1 MQRPEK
7 VNVLCQFLDD
17 ERNFKKLRFFNGYI
31 HFLYRQLG
39 NSIYE
44 RGRICEVKSVAMGI
58 TPKNRDI
65 RVPRRYLQY
74 HISVRRDLIFLLF
87 SDMDSE
93 YIIQWFGNMRIC
105 MIDLIQSVPNQVI
118 AISIKALWFFIS
130 SASSYSNSTGSTL
143 TRFLLLFYLID

>member
-44 RGRICEVKSVAMGI
+44 RGKICEVKFVAMGI
-58 TPKNRDI
+58 TPKIEIFEFPGDTFHI
-65 RVPRRYLQY
+65 TYL
-74 HISVRRDLIFLLF
+74 SVGI
-87 SDMDSE
+87 
-93 YIIQWFGNMRIC
+93 
-105 MIDLIQSVPNQVI
+105 
-118 AISIKALWFFIS
+118 
-130 SASSYSNSTGSTL
+130 
-143 TRFLLLFYLID
+143 